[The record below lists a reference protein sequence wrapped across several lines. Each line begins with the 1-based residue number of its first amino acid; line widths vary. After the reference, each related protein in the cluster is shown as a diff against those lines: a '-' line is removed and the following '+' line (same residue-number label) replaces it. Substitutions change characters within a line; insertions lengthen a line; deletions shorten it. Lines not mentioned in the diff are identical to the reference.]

1 MSAKILIEKMVLFNR
16 DSYRKIISYDNF
28 IPEIDALQGMYPGRL
43 PLFWTGSSQTVDR
56 GMDGWIQQQA
66 STWISQ

>member
-43 PLFWTGSSQTVDR
+43 PLF
-56 GMDGWIQQQA
+56 
-66 STWISQ
+66 